1 MRVLADTSVWVAHFR
16 QHNKHLAGLLDR
28 GFVVLHPYVLI
39 EIACGTPPDRGST
52 LSLLA
57 KLEQAP
63 VATHHE
69 MLGLIE
75 QRGLFG
81 RGCGFVDT
89 GLLACVLMDE
99 RIKLWTHDRRLAS
112 VASELGRSF
121 EPESFH

>member
-1 MRVLADTSVWVAHFR
+1 MRILADTSIWVAHFR
-16 QHNKHLAGLLDR
+16 QRNEHLAALLHQGL
-28 GFVVLHPYVLI
+28 VVLHPYVLI
-39 EIACGTPPDRGST
+39 EIACGTPPDRRST

-63 VATHHE
+63 VATHGE

-99 RIKLWTHDRRLAS
+99 RIKLWTHDRRLATA
-112 VASELGRSF
+112 ASGLGRLF
-121 EPESFH
+121 ETESLH